1 MELEPHEGLENT
13 IGLLH
18 GATAAA
24 LLDTAMGCA
33 ISTMLP
39 AGQGAVTLDLK
50 LTYLRPLSVKSGTIS
65 AEGKVIKLGRQTSYA
80 EGWVRD
86 AAGNLAVHATATF
99 SMVGDE
105 PHARNKMQLSCEPQL
120 LLYDC
125 KHIIGPAMRYSREH
139 KLETHARIVKK
150 ASVRL
155 REKGAHG
162 IGVADLMKDAGLT
175 HGGFYAHFDSRE
187 ALVIEAFAYAM
198 DRSTERWRRLA
209 ETMPPEKRM
218 AAIVE
223 SYLTPLHR
231 DDPGHG
237 CAVTA
242 LGAEIARES
251 PKTRKAFAAKLEQMV
266 DMLAEQLPDVP
277 RKAARKQ
284 ALATLSTMVGT
295 LVLARIAGSG
305 ELSDEI
311 LGAGRDAALGRAAPA
326 RPRRRSLELRRVG

>member
-1 MELEPHEGLENT
+1 
-13 IGLLH
+13 
-18 GATAAA
+18 
-24 LLDTAMGCA
+24 
-33 ISTMLP
+33 
-39 AGQGAVTLDLK
+39 
-50 LTYLRPLSVKSGTIS
+50 
-65 AEGKVIKLGRQTSYA
+65 
-80 EGWVRD
+80 
-86 AAGNLAVHATATF
+86 
-99 SMVGDE
+99 
-105 PHARNKMQLSCEPQL
+105 
-120 LLYDC
+120 
-125 KHIIGPAMRYSREH
+125 MRYSREH

-150 ASVRL
+150 ASVRI

-198 DRSTERWRRLA
+198 DRSTERWRKLA
-209 ETMPPEKRM
+209 ETTPPEKRM
-218 AAIVE
+218 ATIVE

-266 DMLAEQLPDVP
+266 DMLAEQIPDVP

-311 LGAGRDAALGRAAPA
+311 LGAGRDAALGRAPPA
-326 RPRRRSLELRRVG
+326 KPAVKKSRTA